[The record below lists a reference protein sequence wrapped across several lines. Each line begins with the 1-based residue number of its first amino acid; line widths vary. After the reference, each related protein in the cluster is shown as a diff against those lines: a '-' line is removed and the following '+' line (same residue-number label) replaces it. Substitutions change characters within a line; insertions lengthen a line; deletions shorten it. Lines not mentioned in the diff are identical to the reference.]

1 MEEIYI
7 LTEETEDGNSI
18 VNGFK
23 TKENAIKE
31 MGWMA
36 ERAKNELY
44 DEELEPIIEKEDD
57 SFYVTNGTGKFY
69 FYKVL
74 TIELKP

>member
-31 MGWMA
+31 MGAYSHRA
-36 ERAKNELY
+36 ELELY
-44 DEELEPIIEKEDD
+44 DGEVEPIIEREDD

-74 TIELKP
+74 TIALKP

>member
-7 LTEETEDGNSI
+7 LTEETEDGNSV

-23 TKENAIKE
+23 TKKNAIKE

-44 DEELEPIIEKEDD
+44 DEELEPSIEEKDD
-57 SFYVTNGTGKFY
+57 SFYIFNCTGKYY

>member
-31 MGWMA
+31 MGCMA
-36 ERAKNELY
+36 ERAKTELY
-44 DEELEPIIEKEDD
+44 DEELAPHIEEKED
-57 SFYVTNGTGKFY
+57 SFYIFNDTGKYY
-69 FYKVL
+69 FYRVL
-74 TIELKP
+74 TITLKP